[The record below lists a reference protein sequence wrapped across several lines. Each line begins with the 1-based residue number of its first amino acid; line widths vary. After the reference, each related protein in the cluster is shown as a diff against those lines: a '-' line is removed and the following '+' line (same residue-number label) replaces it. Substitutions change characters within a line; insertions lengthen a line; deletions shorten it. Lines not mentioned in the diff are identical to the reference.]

1 MLRGVLSLTIIV
13 TLSAVFALEVEDL
26 RKQAQ
31 QKTDTVRSESQKK
44 VEKILARFAEFR
56 SDLEKLKPG
65 LDISLPVDTKNAGKM
80 RLIDHNELTGIPEA
94 PKVFAIVTQDYRL
107 KTWHSDSDSQNLDR
121 VRAGDK
127 VEVVMVVNPR
137 ASTPLSNRSLSQV
150 EGWALIRTAT
160 ESEGY
165 IPQMYLK
172 NVPEQVQPST
182 KKKEAKY
189 NISSSGLR
197 MRSEPSLA
205 GEFIQLVPAEAEVEV
220 IAYSASKDT
229 IDGLS
234 DFWAQ
239 ANYAGKSGWL
249 FNGYLRPVAQKP
261 APQPPSVGAGGFAMP
276 VDGRVNSKFGPRID
290 PVTRKSGDF
299 HRGIDIMAPIGEPI
313 KSAKAGEIY
322 ENSSNKWWGNY
333 IIVKHAD
340 NVFTYYCHQ
349 SRTASRKG
357 QRVAAGELIGYV
369 GRTGKATG
377 PHLHFEVRVGKDPK
391 DPLQYLK

>member
-1 MLRGVLSLTIIV
+1 MLRGVLWFTIIV
-13 TLSAVFALEVEDL
+13 TLSALFAVEVEEL
-26 RKQAQ
+26 RRKAQ
-31 QKTDTVRSESQKK
+31 RKTDAVRGESQKN
-44 VEKILARFAEFR
+44 VEKILARFAEFK

-65 LDISLPVDTKNAGKM
+65 LGISLPVDTKNAGKL

-107 KTWHSDSDSQNLDR
+107 KTWHSDSDSENLDR

-127 VEVVMVVNPR
+127 VEVIMVVNPR
-137 ASTPLSNRSLSQV
+137 SAGLA
-150 EGWALIRTAT
+150 WALIRTAN
-160 ESEGY
+160 ENEGY

-182 KKKEAKY
+182 QKKEAKY
-189 NISSSGLR
+189 NISSAPLR

-205 GEFIQLVPAEAEVEV
+205 GELIQLVPAEAEVEV
-220 IAYSASKDT
+220 IGYSATKDT

-239 ANYAGKSGWL
+239 ANYAGKTGWL

-261 APQPPSVGAGGFAMP
+261 APQPPSVGAGGFTMP

-290 PVTRKSGDF
+290 PVTKKSGDF
-299 HRGIDIMAPIGEPI
+299 HRGIDIMAPMGEPI
-313 KSAKAGEIY
+313 KAAKAGEIY
-322 ENSSNKWWGNY
+322 ENSTNKWWGNY
-333 IIVKHAD
+333 IIVQHD
-340 NVFTYYCHQ
+340 ENLFTYYCHQ
-349 SRTASRKG
+349 SRTAARKG

-369 GRTGKATG
+369 GKTGKATG

>member
-1 MLRGVLSLTIIV
+1 MLRGVLSLTVIV
-13 TLSAVFALEVEDL
+13 TLSAVFAFEVEDL

-31 QKTDTVRSESQKK
+31 QKTDAVRSESQKK

-80 RLIDHNELTGIPEA
+80 RLIDHNELTGVPEA
-94 PKVFAIVTQDYRL
+94 PRVFAIVTQDYRL
-107 KTWHSDSDSQNLDR
+107 KTWHSDANSQNLDR
-121 VRAGDK
+121 VRAGDR

-137 ASTPLSNRSLSQV
+137 SGGLV
-150 EGWALIRTAT
+150 WALIRTAG

-182 KKKEAKY
+182 KKKGAKY

-220 IAYSASKDT
+220 VGYSAKKDT
-229 IDGLS
+229 VDGLS

-239 ANYAGKSGWL
+239 ANYAGKTGWL

-276 VDGRVNSKFGPRID
+276 VDGRVSSKFGPRID
-290 PVTRKSGDF
+290 PVTKKSGDF

-322 ENSSNKWWGNY
+322 ENSANKWWGNY
-333 IIVKHAD
+333 IIVKHSE
-340 NVFTYYCHQ
+340 NLFTYYCHQ

-369 GRTGKATG
+369 GKTGKATG

>member
-1 MLRGVLSLTIIV
+1 MRGGFFFLTAIV
-13 TLSAVFALEVEDL
+13 TLSAVFAIEVEDL

-31 QKTDTVRSESQKK
+31 QMTDSVRSESQKK
-44 VEKILARFAEFR
+44 VERILARFAEFR

-80 RLIDHNELTGIPEA
+80 RLLDHNELTGIPEA
-94 PKVFAIVTQDYRL
+94 PKVFAIVTQNYLLR
-107 KTWHSDSDSQNLDR
+107 TWHSDSDSQSLDR
-121 VRAGDK
+121 VRAGDR

-137 ASTPLSNRSLSQV
+137 SGGLV
-150 EGWALIRTAT
+150 WALIRTAS

-172 NVPEQVQPST
+172 NIPEQVQPST

-205 GEFIQLVPAEAEVEV
+205 GEFLQLVPAEAEVEV
-220 IAYSASKDT
+220 IGYSDRKDT
-229 IDGLS
+229 VDGLT

-239 ANYAGKSGWL
+239 ANYAGKTGWL
-249 FNGYLRPVAQKP
+249 FNGYLRPVSQKS
-261 APQPPSVGAGGFAMP
+261 APQPPQPGAGNFAMP
-276 VDGRVNSKFGPRID
+276 VNGRVSSKFGPRID
-290 PVTRKSGDF
+290 PVTKKSGDF

-322 ENSSNKWWGNY
+322 ENSTNKWWGNY
-333 IIVKHAD
+333 IIVKHSE
-340 NVFTYYCHQ
+340 NLFTYYCHQ

-357 QRVAAGELIGYV
+357 QRVAAGEIIGYV
-369 GRTGKATG
+369 GKTGKATG

>member
-1 MLRGVLSLTIIV
+1 MRRGVPFFAIIV

-44 VEKILARFAEFR
+44 VEKILARFAEFK

-137 ASTPLSNRSLSQV
+137 SGGLA
-150 EGWALIRTAT
+150 WALIRTAT

-172 NVPEQVQPST
+172 NVPEQAQPST

-205 GEFIQLVPAEAEVEV
+205 GEFIELVPADAEVEV
-220 IAYSASKDT
+220 VGYSATKDT

-239 ANYAGKSGWL
+239 ANYAGKTGWL
-249 FNGYLRPVAQKP
+249 FNGYLRPVAHKP

-290 PVTRKSGDF
+290 PVTKKSGDF

-313 KSAKAGEIY
+313 KAAKAGEIY
-322 ENSSNKWWGNY
+322 ENSANKWWGNY

-369 GRTGKATG
+369 GKTGKATG

>member
-1 MLRGVLSLTIIV
+1 MRRGVFFLLVIV
-13 TLSAVFALEVEDL
+13 ILSAVFAVEVEEV

-31 QKTDTVRSESQKK
+31 QKTDSVRSESQKK
-44 VEKILARFAEFR
+44 VEKILARFAEFKA
-56 SDLEKLKPG
+56 DLEKLKPG
-65 LDISLPVDTKNAGKM
+65 LDIALPVDTKNAGKL
-80 RLIDHNELTGIPEA
+80 RLVDHNELTGIPEA

-137 ASTPLSNRSLSQV
+137 GGGLV
-150 EGWALIRTAT
+150 WALIRTAS

-165 IPQMYLK
+165 IPQQYLK
-172 NVPEQVQPST
+172 NVPEQLQPST

-220 IAYSASKDT
+220 TGYSAQKDT
-229 IDGLS
+229 IDGLT

-239 ANYAGKSGWL
+239 ANYAGKRGWL
-249 FNGYLRPVAQKP
+249 FNGYLRPVSQKI
-261 APQPPSVGAGGFAMP
+261 APQPPQVGAGGFAMP

-290 PVTRKSGDF
+290 PVTKKSGDF

-313 KSAKAGEIY
+313 KSAKTGEIY
-322 ENSSNKWWGNY
+322 ENSANRWWGNY
-333 IIVKHAD
+333 IIIKHSD
-340 NVFTYYCHQ
+340 NLFTYYCHQ
-349 SRTASRKG
+349 SRTKARKG
-357 QRVAAGELIGYV
+357 QQVAAGELIGYV
-369 GRTGKATG
+369 GKTGKATG